1 MCFFVLSGSHFF
13 VNTLSF
19 LKIFFIPILPNEK
32 FDSIQNKLIIQYKAL
47 LNIVNPASIPLIVKV
62 ANILNKSMVK
72 PKKYRDRIYI
82 VKDIILTLAE
92 YGQLNQ
98 TSLFSFCGLNITKH
112 KQILDNLEQNEM
124 IQRVEIKEGK
134 RIITIFKVTHTGMIF
149 CNEIIEPFEKLFP
162 RGGRPSTLNIE

>member
-1 MCFFVLSGSHFF
+1 M
-13 VNTLSF
+13 
-19 LKIFFIPILPNEK
+19 
-32 FDSIQNKLIIQYKAL
+32 
-47 LNIVNPASIPLIVKV
+47 VKV
-62 ANILNKSMVK
+62 ANILKKSMAVT
-72 PKKYRDRIYI
+72 KKYRDRIYI

-124 IQRVEIKEGK
+124 IQRIETIEGK
-134 RIITIFKVTHTGMIF
+134 RTITIFKVTQKGMIF

-162 RGGRPSTLNIE
+162 RGGRPSTFNPE